1 MLAVLAMTPFAE
13 WLETRMRARGITKS
27 QLAAFIGSKPSTVG
41 AWFTDDRIPSPEM
54 CQRLAG
60 YFGIPLEDVMRSAG
74 HLPPA
79 RITVEE
85 TIIPEL
91 QLRIRRFSPAEQRR
105 YLLPA
110 IELAQTLR
118 EPMEGDEVDPPSPD
132 DDSPAEPRRRR
143 R

>member
-27 QLAAFIGSKPSTVG
+27 QLAAFIGSRPSTIG
-41 AWFTDDRIPSPEM
+41 AWFTHDAIPSTDL
-54 CQRLAG
+54 CQKLAG
-60 YFGIPLEDVMRSAG
+60 YFGVPLEDVMRAAG

-79 RITVEE
+79 RVTVEE

-91 QLRIRRFSPAEQRR
+91 QLRIRRFSPEDQRR

-118 EPMEGDEVDPPSPD
+118 EPREGEEAEPTAPD
-132 DDSPAEPRRRR
+132 DEEPPARPGRRR
-143 R
+143 

>member
-1 MLAVLAMTPFAE
+1 MVAVLAMTPFAE
-13 WLETRMRARGITKS
+13 WLETRMRSRGITKS
-27 QLAAFIGSKPSTVG
+27 QLAAFIGSRPSTIG
-41 AWFTDDRIPSPEM
+41 AWFTHDAIPSTDL
-54 CQRLAG
+54 CQKLAG
-60 YFGIPLEDVMRSAG
+60 YFGVPLEDVMRAAG

-91 QLRIRRFSPAEQRR
+91 QLRIRRFSPEDQRR

-118 EPMEGDEVDPPSPD
+118 EPRAGEEAEPQGPD
-132 DDSPAEPRRRR
+132 DEEPPDRPRRRR
-143 R
+143 